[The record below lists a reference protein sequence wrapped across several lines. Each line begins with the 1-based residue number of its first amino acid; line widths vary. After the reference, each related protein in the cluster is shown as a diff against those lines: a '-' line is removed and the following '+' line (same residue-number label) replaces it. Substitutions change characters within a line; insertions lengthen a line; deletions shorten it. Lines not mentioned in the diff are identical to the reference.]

1 MFGENGGAILTRC
14 ATIATMNKSS
24 VTCIAVIIHLDMARI
39 ELNRLNKQESR
50 VHTELLLLPLVGP
63 ALLRLVLIGVKEHD
77 IVSISELI
85 EMDGNKNDM
94 EEAQLLIEEVRN
106 VGGIK
111 AAIRR
116 LNQQPEG
123 KRKEEESFVIKEIED
138 SLESIIGDAKR
149 RMHEHG
155 IRQSMDTN

>member
-1 MFGENGGAILTRC
+1 
-14 ATIATMNKSS
+14 
-24 VTCIAVIIHLDMARI
+24 
-39 ELNRLNKQESR
+39 
-50 VHTELLLLPLVGP
+50 LLPLVGP

-123 KRKEEESFVIKEIED
+123 KRKQEE
-138 SLESIIGDAKR
+138 
-149 RMHEHG
+149 
-155 IRQSMDTN
+155 